1 MAKPK
6 KCVVL
11 TGNRKPMECKCP
23 KCGHKKRL
31 EYRKNGDVRRICGA
45 SEIPKLTNQPDAL

>member
-45 SEIPKLTNQPDAL
+45 SELKRDSPVIK